1 MLLQGLM
8 KPNMTESSMNSQ
20 PKLGKQGTYRRF
32 QSWETQLHVQLPC
45 PAAPELSSRK
55 MSISIRVKSLEGLL
69 RCWSSFFVHPWN
81 IWKSILKLF
90 YIDKW
95 SHIITPT
102 SFTFVCWLAS
112 SCVATLYNGWMPNK
126 VEGLPGSSWFVSSLI
141 SRPGNYEVHLNSEF

>member
-20 PKLGKQGTYRRF
+20 PKQGTYVDFNHEKPR
-32 QSWETQLHVQLPC
+32 LHVQLPC
-45 PAAPELSSRK
+45 MAHLSSPAERCPSPSVSK
-55 MSISIRVKSLEGLL
+55 ALKAL

-90 YIDKW
+90 NIDKW

-126 VEGLPGSSWFVSSLI
+126 VEGLPGWSWFVSSLI
-141 SRPGNYEVHLNSEF
+141 SRPGNYEVHLNFEF